1 MAFKLTKDEVKTRDE
16 INDDLQGAW
25 SKVEEAVNKYNA
37 AMDEAKGDVEQ
48 AVEKFNEVV
57 ERSNEFTGGVAQR
70 AEDEFDERS
79 ENWQS
84 GEKGDAASTWKD
96 EWANAELE
104 ALDIDWPEELSIDQP
119 EIDLTALSEEA
130 ES

>member
-1 MAFKLTKDEVKTRDE
+1 MAFKLTKDEVKARDE
-16 INDDLQGAW
+16 LSDDLHIAW
-25 SKVEEAVNKYNA
+25 GKVDEAVAKFNA
-37 AMDEAKGDVEQ
+37 IVDEAKGEIEL

-84 GEKGDAASTWKD
+84 GDKGDAASTWKD

-104 ALDIDWPEELSIDQP
+104 ALDIEWPDELNIDQP
-119 EIDLTALSEEA
+119 EIDLTALPEET
-130 ES
+130 E